1 MTQLNNITK
10 HILKTIATLI
20 VCNLLFA
27 CQNGASLFSGNYS
40 YKTSG
45 NTSVKLNDTNNP
57 IAIKMDEIGQMDIK
71 ALNKNHNDSIIII
84 KNKLGGDINIL
95 TAFAK
100 GDSFWI
106 RPYNIEYDLTIS
118 STTYKAEVVVNG
130 IGEMYDDIIVL
141 TETYNGVITKND
153 EIKGNI
159 SSDAITTVAKSNK

>member
-1 MTQLNNITK
+1 MTQSNNITK

-71 ALNKNHNDSIIII
+71 ALNKNHNDSIII
-84 KNKLGGDINIL
+84 
-95 TAFAK
+95 
-100 GDSFWI
+100 
-106 RPYNIEYDLTIS
+106 
-118 STTYKAEVVVNG
+118 
-130 IGEMYDDIIVL
+130 
-141 TETYNGVITKND
+141 
-153 EIKGNI
+153 
-159 SSDAITTVAKSNK
+159 